1 MVSDY
6 IIKELNYNVTDV
18 SIACDDEQIEAHKIF
33 EESCNR
39 YRLPATDSDM
49 LLQIQGFCYR
59 FKHSVTDS
67 GIMLQ
72 KKHFCFQSIS
82 IPEGWLVKEEES
94 QHGKQ
99 FQVRVNNSTTLG

>member
-1 MVSDY
+1 MVSDCL
-6 IIKELNYNVTDV
+6 IEELNYNATDV
-18 SIACDDEQIEAHKIF
+18 SIAHDDEQIEAHKMF

-39 YRLPATDSDM
+39 YRHPATDSDM
-49 LLQIQGFCYR
+49 LLQIQ
-59 FKHSVTDS
+59 
-67 GIMLQ
+67 
-72 KKHFCFQSIS
+72 FCFQSIS